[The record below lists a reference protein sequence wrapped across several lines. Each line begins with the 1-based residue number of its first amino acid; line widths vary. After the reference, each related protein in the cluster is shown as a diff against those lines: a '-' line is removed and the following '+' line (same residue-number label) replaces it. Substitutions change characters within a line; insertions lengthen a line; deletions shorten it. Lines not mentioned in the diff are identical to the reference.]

1 MPHIE
6 GVQDGFS
13 RFWVKTVKNL
23 LNSPKYK
30 KLSFVSIDINLINL
44 LKDQADLVYD
54 GKRVIWS
61 RDFRSLQ
68 NFVENV
74 IGLSGT
80 WRSSGGKSKQ
90 FPTQI
95 QILL

>member
-1 MPHIE
+1 MA
-6 GVQDGFS
+6 DGHD
-13 RFWVKTVKNL
+13 L

-30 KLSFVSIDINLINL
+30 KLSFESIDINSINL
-44 LKDQADLVYD
+44 LKDQADLVYH
-54 GKRVIWS
+54 GKRVIWC

-74 IGLSGT
+74 IELSGT

-90 FPTQI
+90 FMHQLKFEFYYDLVSWQAKFAYI
-95 QILL
+95 